1 LGGLDTPY
9 TASSMAAVR
18 TVARRLLPFAALL
31 LALVVAPAS
40 AQAASL
46 AGSRVSASTFAAS
59 LRTGPPSALVADRQP
74 ENAATYDEQAVG
86 VPVATEATG
95 TTLSLGYKAGW
106 SAEQIAAA
114 DAKVAALD
122 QAAQSGQLSVTA
134 VERGGTS
141 AASMW
146 RAAGGEIP
154 SAADIDHVI
163 DLQLGGSDALSNL
176 SPLDASVN
184 RSLGAQIACQ
194 IRGLAV
200 GTSIVGVSIC

>member
-1 LGGLDTPY
+1 
-9 TASSMAAVR
+9 M
-18 TVARRLLPFAALL
+18 
-31 LALVVAPAS
+31 
-40 AQAASL
+40 
-46 AGSRVSASTFAAS
+46 
-59 LRTGPPSALVADRQP
+59 
-74 ENAATYDEQAVG
+74 
-86 VPVATEATG
+86 
-95 TTLSLGYKAGW
+95 SLGYKAGW

-146 RAAGGEIP
+146 QAAGGETP
-154 SAADIDHVI
+154 SGADIDHVI

-176 SPLDASVN
+176 NPLDANVN

-194 IRGLAV
+194 IRGLGV
-200 GTSIVGVSIC
+200 GTSIVSVSIC

>member
-1 LGGLDTPY
+1 
-9 TASSMAAVR
+9 MAAVR

-122 QAAQSGQLSVTA
+122 QAAQSGQ
-134 VERGGTS
+134 
-141 AASMW
+141 
-146 RAAGGEIP
+146 
-154 SAADIDHVI
+154 
-163 DLQLGGSDALSNL
+163 
-176 SPLDASVN
+176 
-184 RSLGAQIACQ
+184 
-194 IRGLAV
+194 
-200 GTSIVGVSIC
+200 